1 MVWPRPKLLLLMPIV
16 LWAAAGQVLAEDPRA
31 LLHKYKCYVC
41 HADARTKTGPAFVAV
56 AARYRNDPKAFAALV
71 AAVKDGAHGAGPWHM
86 PPHPE
91 VTDADARRMVRYIL
105 SLR

>member
-1 MVWPRPKLLLLMPIV
+1 MVLARLRSILLISIV
-16 LWAAAGQVLAEDPRA
+16 VWAAAGQARAEDPRA
-31 LLHKYKCYVC
+31 LLQKYKCYVC
-41 HADARTKTGPAFVAV
+41 HADAKTKTGPAFVDV
-56 AARYRNDPKAFAALV
+56 AARYRGDPRAPAALA

-91 VTDADARRMVRYIL
+91 VTDADAKRMVRYIL